1 METEDKRGWYSGKS
15 FSRLRTD
22 TLADTNEQRRRLSRG
37 PATALASSLLAALV
51 FCVGCGGPQAPEAA
65 SGSES
70 GGTVALADQP
80 RTSVAPSVLFF
91 GDSITAG
98 YQLDV
103 SNAFPALI
111 AAKIEEA
118 GFHADVKNAG
128 NSGET
133 SAGGLRRIT
142 WFMDDPVDIF
152 VLELGANDG
161 LRGVPVPQIRSN
173 LQAIID
179 TVRSANPQVEVV
191 IAGMQIP
198 PNMGQTYAREFRAL
212 FPELARENDAVLIP
226 FLLADVAGEESLNL
240 YDRIHPNVEGHRI
253 IAETVWTYL
262 EPVLH
267 ELAGG

>member
-1 METEDKRGWYSGKS
+1 VVNG
-15 FSRLRTD
+15 
-22 TLADTNEQRRRLSRG
+22 
-37 PATALASSLLAALV
+37 
-51 FCVGCGGPQAPEAA
+51 
-65 SGSES
+65 
-70 GGTVALADQP
+70 
-80 RTSVAPSVLFF
+80 
-91 GDSITAG
+91 
-98 YQLDV
+98 
-103 SNAFPALI
+103 
-111 AAKIEEA
+111 
-118 GFHADVKNAG
+118 G

-133 SAGGLRRIT
+133 SAGGLRRIS

-161 LRGVPVPQIRSN
+161 LRGVHVPQIRRN

-179 TVRSANPQVEVV
+179 TVRSYNPQVEIV

-198 PNMGQTYAREFRAL
+198 PNMGQPYAQEFRAL

-240 YDRIHPNVEGHRI
+240 YDRIHPNVAGHRI
-253 IAETVWTYL
+253 IAETVWTHL

>member
-1 METEDKRGWYSGKS
+1 M
-15 FSRLRTD
+15 
-22 TLADTNEQRRRLSRG
+22 
-37 PATALASSLLAALV
+37 SSLLAATLV
-51 FCVGCGGPQAPEAA
+51 LCFGCGGTPTPAA
-65 SGSES
+65 TSDPATGGTSES
-70 GGTVALADQP
+70 GDELRAGA
-80 RTSVAPSVLFF
+80 APAVLFF

-103 SNAFPALI
+103 SNAFPALV
-111 AAKIEEA
+111 AARIEEA
-118 GFHADVKNAG
+118 GLRADVVNGG

-133 SAGGLRRIT
+133 SAGGLRRIS

-161 LRGVPVPQIRSN
+161 LRGVPVPQIRRN

-179 TVRSANPQVEVV
+179 TVRSYNPQVEIV

-198 PNMGQTYAREFRAL
+198 PNMGQPYAQEFRAL

-240 YDRIHPNVEGHRI
+240 YDRIHPNVAGHRI
-253 IAETVWTYL
+253 IAETVWTHL